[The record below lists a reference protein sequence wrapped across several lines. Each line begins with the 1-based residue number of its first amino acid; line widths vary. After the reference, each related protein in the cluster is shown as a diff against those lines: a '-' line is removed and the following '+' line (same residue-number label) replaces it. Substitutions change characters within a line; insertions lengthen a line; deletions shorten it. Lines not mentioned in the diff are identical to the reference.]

1 MQYLRDPKDIRDA
14 IADLSRTKIL
24 WLDTEVA
31 DWMTQQPRL
40 SLIQVFAG
48 EMLSAMV
55 LDVLDRGDLIEEF
68 IERIMVNAEIEKVF
82 HNASF
87 DKRFL
92 GKTRARNVTCTLQLA
107 RKIPKHV
114 LAVPDRKLA
123 TLVRAFCPGSTI
135 DKTEQTS
142 DWGRR
147 PLTDSQLHYAGMDA
161 VHLERVHHELIARSQ
176 LTRSSVVPSST
187 LRTIPTATSNA
198 VTNPAAEN
206 IAALTQRYRQI
217 AEQWRQ
223 LDDEVK
229 EIKDRLKAAMQAQSI
244 TETNGFQLSQQQRIS
259 HKVSVA
265 ELGNLLQASD
275 SSLDFQ
281 ISLTKAQRE
290 QLGDLLDRL
299 EISEQTTQIVQ
310 LKIRDLEP

>member
-1 MQYLRDPKDIRDA
+1 MQYLRAPEDIREA
-14 IADLSRTKIL
+14 IANLSRAKIL

-31 DWMTQQPRL
+31 DWMTRQPRL
-40 SLIQVFAG
+40 SLIQAFAG
-48 EMLSAMV
+48 EAQHAMV

-68 IERIMVNAEIEKVF
+68 IDRIMVDAAIEKVF

-92 GKTRARNVTCTLQLA
+92 GKTRAKNVTCTLQMA

-123 TLVRAFCPGSTI
+123 TLVRAFCPESDI
-135 DKTEQTS
+135 DKTEQRS

-147 PLTDSQLHYAGMDA
+147 PLTANQLHYAGMDA
-161 VHLERVHHELIARSQ
+161 VYLERVYRELIARSQ
-176 LTRSSVVPSST
+176 RPRTSVLPPIA
-187 LRTIPTATSNA
+187 RAIPTAVPEAATSPE
-198 VTNPAAEN
+198 TEN

-217 AEQWRQ
+217 EGQWRQ

-229 EIKDRLKAAMQAQSI
+229 EIKDRLKAAMQTQGIA
-244 TETNGFQLSQQQRIS
+244 ETDGFQLAQQQRVTQR
-259 HKVSVA
+259 VSVV
-265 ELGNLLQASD
+265 ELGRLLQESD
-275 SSLDFQ
+275 SGVDFQ

-290 QLGDLLDRL
+290 QLGDLLGQL
-299 EISEQTTQIVQ
+299 AISEQTTQIVQ
-310 LKIRDLEP
+310 LKIRDLDS